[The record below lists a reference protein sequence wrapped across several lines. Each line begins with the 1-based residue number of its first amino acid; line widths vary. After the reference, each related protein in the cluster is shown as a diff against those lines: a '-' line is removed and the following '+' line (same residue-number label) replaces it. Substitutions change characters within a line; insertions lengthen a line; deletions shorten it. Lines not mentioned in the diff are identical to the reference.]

1 MSNPA
6 NKKKIEELMK
16 QREGSK
22 RSNEIA
28 QLEQEIE
35 LSEKTKEEKK
45 NLITRLQSKIT
56 KMNDRKVITEMKQ
69 EDYKFLFDAFN
80 IFILFLSAVLTVI
93 EAIKNDVDVERAN
106 EPTKQFFKISP
117 LFISTTIGFITAI
130 IKFKRFQEK
139 LEMNTKAIEK
149 SIFTTYRMKKLQE
162 DLHFADEVAYAKLL
176 EIYKEE
182 IFPLYNQAQGE
193 IEGTLQHKDIIKYSQ
208 IKKKMENQGNMKL
221 LKLEN
226 DEILFSEQLKRRQEG
241 AEFQTHR
248 FFNRPPTPFYL
259 DDQVNNDNIKTLANT
274 SPDSL
279 SSTASAAGTTGT
291 SRISGV

>member
-1 MSNPA
+1 
-6 NKKKIEELMK
+6 MK
-16 QREGSK
+16 QREGTK
-22 RSNEIA
+22 RNNEIS
-28 QLEQEIE
+28 QLEEELE
-35 LSEKTKEEKK
+35 LSEKTKEEKR

-162 DLHFADEVAYAKLL
+162 DLHFADEEAYAKLL

-193 IEGTLQHKDIIKYSQ
+193 FGVT
-208 IKKKMENQGNMKL
+208 
-221 LKLEN
+221 
-226 DEILFSEQLKRRQEG
+226 
-241 AEFQTHR
+241 AE
-248 FFNRPPTPFYL
+248 
-259 DDQVNNDNIKTLANT
+259 
-274 SPDSL
+274 
-279 SSTASAAGTTGT
+279 
-291 SRISGV
+291 

>member
-22 RSNEIA
+22 KNNEIS
-28 QLEQEIE
+28 QLEEEIE

-130 IKFKRFQEK
+130 VKFKRFQEK

-226 DEILFSEQLKRRQEG
+226 DEIVFSEQLRRRQEG
-241 AEFQTHR
+241 NSIQTQR
-248 FFNRPPTPFYL
+248 FFNRPPTPFFL
-259 DDQVNNDNIKTLANT
+259 EDQVNDKSLTQV
-274 SPDSL
+274 SPDSPTSSL
-279 SSTASAAGTTGT
+279 SST
-291 SRISGV
+291 RVSGV